1 MPPSTTSSSGGK
13 LRRILAGVLIALV
26 ILGAYAFLH
35 LGTFLAREDP
45 ITKADAIF
53 VLAGTELDRSLE
65 GIDLFLEGYAPRLV
79 LSREQLEPAFAAI
92 GRRGVALPSEVERAR
107 DTAVKLGVPADAIV
121 LPDTLHGSTASE
133 AITLRSVA
141 QENHWRTV
149 IVVSS
154 KFHLRRARFA
164 MLRELRGTGVQVLMR
179 GTRYDVARPEQ
190 WWKQR
195 GDIRDILSEV
205 PKFAA
210 YALGLG
216 A

>member
-1 MPPSTTSSSGGK
+1 MA
-13 LRRILAGVLIALV
+13 IV
-26 ILGAYAFLH
+26 ILGAYAFIH
-35 LGTFLAREDP
+35 LGTFLAREDRL
-45 ITKADAIF
+45 TKADAIF

-79 LSREQLEPAFAAI
+79 MSREQLETAFTAI
-92 GRRGVALPSEVERAR
+92 GRRGIALRSEVERAR
-107 DTAVKLGVPADAIV
+107 DLAITLGVPREAID
-121 LPDTLHGSTASE
+121 LPDTLHGSTAGE
-133 AITLRSVA
+133 AVTLRSLA
-141 QENHWRTV
+141 QDNHWQTV

-164 MLRELRGTGVQVLMR
+164 MQRQLRGTGVHVLMH
-179 GTRYDVARPEQ
+179 GTRYDNAKPEQ
-190 WWKQR
+190 WWRQR